1 MVLFLP
7 IRGCVS
13 LRGMG
18 EVLRPAR
25 LRDGD
30 LVELVSPAG
39 AADPAVV
46 EAGLRV
52 LTGWGLRVR
61 LGEHALGRRHS
72 YLSGSD
78 EERLADLNAALR
90 DPEVRAV
97 ICVRGGYGSQR
108 LADRIDVDAV
118 RADPKVVMGFSDV
131 TALHV
136 ALWCEAR
143 LATVHGPT
151 AGQLSRGVDSVTA
164 RGARHVLFSG
174 EPTVV
179 AADPEVETFGTRV
192 PGRAEGTLLGGNLT
206 MLATSAGTRH
216 RPDLSGAILLV
227 EDVNEAP
234 YAIDRWLVQLKRAG
248 WLGGVAGV
256 AVGQFANC
264 VDEDRRPTVAEV
276 LSEELGALGVPVLGG
291 LPIGH
296 GAQQV
301 AVGLGVPAVLDADAG
316 TLTVESPL
324 T

>member
-1 MVLFLP
+1 
-7 IRGCVS
+7 
-13 LRGMG
+13 MG

-25 LRDGD
+25 LREGD

-46 EAGLRV
+46 EAGLGV

-72 YLSGSD
+72 YLSGTD
-78 EERLADLNAALR
+78 EQRLADLNGALR
-90 DPEVRAV
+90 DPRVRAV
-97 ICVRGGYGSQR
+97 ICVRGGYGTQR
-108 LADRIDVDAV
+108 LVDRVDVEAV
-118 RADPKVVMGFSDV
+118 RADPKVVMGFSDI

-136 ALWCEAR
+136 ALWCGAG

-151 AGQLSRGVDSVTA
+151 AGQLSRGADSVTGG
-164 RGARHVLFSG
+164 GARHVLFSG
-174 EPTVV
+174 EPVV
-179 AADPEVETFGTRV
+179 VPADPEVETFGVRV

-216 RPDLSGAILLV
+216 QPDLGGAILLI

-248 WLGGVAGV
+248 WLDAIAGV

-264 VDEDRRPTVAEV
+264 ADGDSRPAVADV
-276 LSEELGALGVPVLGG
+276 LAEELGGLGVPVLGG

-296 GAQQV
+296 GSQQV
-301 AVGLGVPAVLDADAG
+301 AVGLGVSAVLDADAG
-316 TLTVESPL
+316 TLTVEPPV